1 MSYSVVYS
9 VVSDKVPA
17 LAAAPLPRGMVFVS
31 GLSKDAADKVAA
43 ALPEELKF
51 LLGSE
56 VEVKVEVQ

>member
-9 VVSDKVPA
+9 VVSEKVPA
-17 LAAAPLPRGMVFVS
+17 VAGSKYGMVFVS

>member
-9 VVSDKVPA
+9 VVSEKVPA
-17 LAAAPLPRGMVFVS
+17 VAGSPYGMVFVS

-51 LLGSE
+51 LLGDE

>member
-17 LAAAPLPRGMVFVS
+17 VAGSQYGMVFVS